1 MTALSDYMESGLL
14 HHVFRGQPF
23 PKPANVSIALCSGV
37 PVDSDTGST
46 IPELPT
52 GIDGNDTGYSRYN
65 VGDPSQTGDAF
76 WSYDIDDHIAGSG
89 VIKNA
94 STIVLGT
101 ALLDWGWVSGIAIVD
116 SASHQSGQVLM
127 YAELGK
133 PRIIYQ
139 GDAPKFDIT
148 TLQIKFK

>member
-14 HHVFRGQPF
+14 HHVFRGQSF
-23 PKPANVSIALCSGV
+23 PKPSNIAIALCSGV

-46 IPELPT
+46 IPELPISIN
-52 GIDGNDTGYSRYN
+52 GSGTGYARYN
-65 VGDPSQTGDAF
+65 VGDPAQTGNSF
-76 WSYDIDDHIAGSG
+76 WSYNIDDHNAGSG
-89 VIKNA
+89 VIKNSA
-94 STIVLGT
+94 TIVLGT

-116 SASHQSGQVLM
+116 SSGHQAGNVLM

-139 GDAPKFDIT
+139 GDAPKFDTT